1 MNKKTLV
8 VSTIIAV
15 IIITIILFKSTV
27 YVPAGKVI
35 PLRSKSPQELQVEFN
50 DGVLN
55 EIKRI
60 SNK

>member
-1 MNKKTLV
+1 MNKKILV